1 MDAPMLAAEPAQEDV
16 APLHLDMAIRN
27 FGPIKRA
34 SLSLRPLTIF
44 IGPSNTGKSYAA
56 MLAHSIISSGLGTA
70 RRHMATA
77 APDGGKAISSAMH
90 KNMAEALLSLAPGR
104 VYKCPPRLA
113 SQITSSCRQR
123 LAARLERE
131 LELNFASPLQSLARG
146 KTKRFSVDLK
156 AGGQQILRYG
166 ASGFELGSPEKISI
180 SLQATRA
187 SGLPQLDAE
196 FVAENELLCR
206 VHPGLIA
213 HKFAATAARR
223 LCSMIEERIMPRMIP
238 GLPAGS
244 FYFPAGRTGILQ
256 AHRTISSG
264 IIDGTSLGGT
274 RGGHAP
280 GLPGVV
286 SDFATAIINIQP
298 LRGPYMK
305 HGEQIESDMLD
316 GRVSLI
322 YPGRHALPE
331 LVYRNH
337 ADRVPIHRASST
349 VSEIAPITL
358 YLKHSMGRGGMVVI
372 EEPEAHLH
380 PRNQIRLAGHL
391 VGLVRGG
398 ANVVI
403 TTHSGTLFEAVSQYL
418 EVSPLPPEKRRRAVG
433 TDNLYL
439 CPNEVAPHLFAPD
452 GKGGCVA
459 RKIDMS
465 AEDGFLQDEF
475 VDAEKFLYDINIR
488 IEEYMN

>member
-1 MDAPMLAAEPAQEDV
+1 MPPAEPAHEDI

-70 RRHMATA
+70 RRHMAAA
-77 APDGGKAISSAMH
+77 APGGGAAISSAMH
-90 KNMAEALLSLAPGR
+90 KNMLDALLSLAPGR
-104 VYKCPPRLA
+104 VYKCPPRLV

-146 KTKRFSVDLK
+146 KTKHFSVDLK
-156 AGGQQILRYG
+156 AGGRQILRYG
-166 ASGFELGSPEKISI
+166 APGLELGSPGKISI
-180 SLQATRA
+180 SLQATGA

-196 FVAENELLCR
+196 FAADSEILCR

-213 HKFAATAARR
+213 RKFAATAARR

-238 GLPAGS
+238 GLPAGI

-264 IIDGTSLGGT
+264 MMDGASLGGT

-286 SDFATAIINIQP
+286 SDFATAIIDIQP

-316 GRVSLI
+316 GRVALI

-337 ADRVPIHRASST
+337 AGRVPIHRASST

-358 YLKHSMGRGGMVVI
+358 YLKHSMRRGGMVVI

-391 VGLVRGG
+391 VGLVRRG
-398 ANVVI
+398 ANVMI
-403 TTHSGTLFEAVSQYL
+403 TTHSATLFEAVSQYL
-418 EVSPLPPEKRRRAVG
+418 EVSSMPPEKRRRAVG
-433 TDNLYL
+433 TDELYL

-452 GKGGCVA
+452 GKGECVA
-459 RKIDMS
+459 KKIDMS
-465 AEDGFLQDEF
+465 AKDGISQDEF
-475 VDAEKFLYDINIR
+475 VDADKILNDANMR
-488 IEEYMN
+488 IVEYLD